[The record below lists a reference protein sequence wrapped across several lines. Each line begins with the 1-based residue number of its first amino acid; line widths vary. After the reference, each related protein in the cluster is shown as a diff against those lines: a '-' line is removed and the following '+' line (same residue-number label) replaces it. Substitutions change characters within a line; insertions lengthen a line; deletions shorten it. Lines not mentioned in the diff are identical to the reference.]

1 MWHSFG
7 ADPICDDH
15 GIRTICGSQDHEV
28 IWVLAG
34 VLGRDGYATYRIE
47 ATEDN
52 SSDPT
57 LPGQTP
63 IVARASSTTSVRC
76 GKIIVEPLAQ
86 CQEDHDVPSCF
97 TCEEPV
103 EVDRCQRGS

>member
-7 ADPICDDH
+7 ADPICDDR

-47 ATEDN
+47 A
-52 SSDPT
+52 
-57 LPGQTP
+57 
-63 IVARASSTTSVRC
+63 VASS
-76 GKIIVEPLAQ
+76 
-86 CQEDHDVPSCF
+86 
-97 TCEEPV
+97 
-103 EVDRCQRGS
+103 RGAGCPGTARMP